1 LVLARKSC
9 AQPPLCPDNN
19 NTLLVLHTVW
29 TFMSYWAIR
38 QSAPHFPRTRPW
50 LARTRHS
57 CRRFVVESG
66 ARSGRFRSMVFSAKS
81 AGSIPVWDK
90 AAGIGIATCLSL
102 EDAIQCI
109 LSRLI
114 ATAKSI
120 MLSALTLGS
129 AGNRGAVRSTTC
141 AAALR
146 KQFVETTAAILSV
159 QPLVVGVAVGLAV
172 GIAVG
177 VGIKSF
183 SPPPDCPPE
192 PPPLWTRCCL
202 LATFLCTPG
211 LFRGRTEPAPCAPA

>member
-1 LVLARKSC
+1 
-9 AQPPLCPDNN
+9 
-19 NTLLVLHTVW
+19 
-29 TFMSYWAIR
+29 MSYRAIP
-38 QSAPHFPRTRPW
+38 QSSPHFGRTRPV
-50 LARTRHS
+50 ASSNAPVR
-57 CRRFVVESG
+57 G
-66 ARSGRFRSMVFSAKS
+66 ADSWWRAGHEVDGFRSIVFSAQG
-81 AGSIPVWDK
+81 ACSIPVWDK
-90 AAGIGIATCLSL
+90 AAGIGIVRCLGLEGAT
-102 EDAIQCI
+102 QCI

-192 PPPLWTRCCL
+192 PPPLWARCCL
-202 LATFLCTPG
+202 LGTFLCTPG
-211 LFRGRTEPAPCAPA
+211 LFRGRTEPVPCAPA